1 MDRQVVVL
9 GSCSVCHVFASPNLP
24 NRGETVIGDDYH
36 IVVGGKGS
44 GQAVVACRL
53 GSQVYMLE
61 HLGDDAYGR
70 KEKESYREMGINT
83 DYVYLDQDCPT
94 GTGGIFLDAQGQN
107 KIIIVPGAN
116 SNVSCRDVDNM
127 REVLRG
133 AKVLGAQFEVPAET
147 VDYAIRIADE
157 MGVRTLL
164 DPAPVTAFDESLYP
178 HISIIKPNEC
188 EASELTG
195 IAVRDV
201 ESAAEAGKWF
211 LDRGVKEAAIIT
223 LGEKGAVLVTRG
235 SVKHFPG
242 LSVKAVDTGGAG
254 DTFAG
259 ALLAA
264 LSRDWPLEK
273 SVRYAQCAS
282 AICVTRTG
290 SYSLTR
296 QAEVDELFVMTYKE
310 DAV

>member
-1 MDRQVVVL
+1 MDRRVVVL

-44 GQAVVACRL
+44 GQAIVACRL
-53 GSQVYMLE
+53 GSEVFMLE

-70 KEKESYREMGINT
+70 REKESYREMGIHT
-83 DYVYLDQDCPT
+83 DYVYLDKDCPT
-94 GTGGIFLDAQGQN
+94 GTGGIFLDAEGQN

-116 SNVSCRDVDNM
+116 SNVSCRDIDNM

-133 AKVLGAQFEVPAET
+133 AKILGTQFEVPAAT
-147 VDYAIRIADE
+147 VDYAIRTADG

-164 DPAPVTAFDESLYP
+164 DPAPVMAFDESLYP

-188 EASELTG
+188 EAAELTG
-195 IAVRDV
+195 IRV
-201 ESAAEAGKWF
+201 EDTDSAARAGKWF
-211 LDRGVKEAAIIT
+211 LD
-223 LGEKGAVLVTRG
+223 KG
-235 SVKHFPG
+235 VKHFPG
-242 LSVKAVDTGGAG
+242 LTVKAVDTGGAG

-273 SVRYAQCAS
+273 SIRYAQCAS

-290 SYSLTR
+290 SYSMTR
-296 QAEVDELFVMTYKE
+296 QEEVDRLFAETYACE
-310 DAV
+310 AV

>member
-1 MDRQVVVL
+1 
-9 GSCSVCHVFASPNLP
+9 
-24 NRGETVIGDDYH
+24 
-36 IVVGGKGS
+36 
-44 GQAVVACRL
+44 
-53 GSQVYMLE
+53 MLE

-70 KEKESYREMGINT
+70 REKESYREMGIHT
-83 DYVYLDQDCPT
+83 EYVYLDKDCPT

-116 SNVSCRDVDNM
+116 SNVSCRDIDNM
-127 REVLRG
+127 REVLQG
-133 AKVLGAQFEVPAET
+133 AKILGTQFEVPAAT
-147 VDYAIRIADE
+147 VDYAIRTADG

-188 EASELTG
+188 EAAELTG
-195 IAVRDV
+195 IRV
-201 ESAAEAGKWF
+201 EDTDSAARAGKWF
-211 LDRGVKEAAIIT
+211 LDKGVKEAAIIT
-223 LGEKGAVLVTRG
+223 LGEKGAVLVTRQG
-235 SVKHFPG
+235 VKHFPG
-242 LSVKAVDTGGAG
+242 LTVKAVDTGGAG

-273 SVRYAQCAS
+273 SIRYAQCAS

-290 SYSLTR
+290 SYSMTR
-296 QAEVDELFVMTYKE
+296 QEEVDRLFAETYPCE
-310 DAV
+310 AV